1 MANRQ
6 YIRLIDEW
14 GGFIA
19 ELCGEYNLGQSK
31 TPMYDFYNVDGKV
44 FCIKQSQAEII
55 SEKKFFMLRLAGAEI
70 FLDC

>member
-1 MANRQ
+1 MAKRQ
-6 YIRLIDEW
+6 YIRLIDKW
-14 GGFIA
+14 GGYIA
-19 ELCGEYNLGQSK
+19 ELRDKYNLEK

-70 FLDC
+70 FIDC